1 MHCPFKQ
8 EACNLVGIIYCPFKA
23 RATQTSGSDFIVV
36 YERIVRSLLISY
48 KLWLLADGGRG
59 GSIYAAEIL
68 KPAIK
73 MAVEAYPD
81 TNLITNNMYLKP
93 YIL

>member
-1 MHCPFKQ
+1 M
-8 EACNLVGIIYCPFKA
+8 EIIYCPFKA

-36 YERIVRSLLISY
+36 YERIVSPLLISY
-48 KLWLLADGGRG
+48 KLWLLVDEG

-73 MAVEAYPD
+73 IAVEAYPD
-81 TNLITNNMYLKP
+81 TNLIANNMHPKP
-93 YIL
+93 FIM

>member
-8 EACNLVGIIYCPFKA
+8 EACNLVEIIYCPFKA

-36 YERIVRSLLISY
+36 YERIVRPLLISY
-48 KLWLLADGGRG
+48 KLWLLADGGAGVVR

-73 MAVEAYPD
+73 MAVEA
-81 TNLITNNMYLKP
+81 
-93 YIL
+93 